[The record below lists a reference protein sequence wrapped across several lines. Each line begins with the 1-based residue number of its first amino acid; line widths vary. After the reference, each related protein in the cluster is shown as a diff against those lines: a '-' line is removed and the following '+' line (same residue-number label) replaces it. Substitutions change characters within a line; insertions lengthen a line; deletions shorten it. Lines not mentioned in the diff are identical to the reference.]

1 MRSEDSR
8 ATTNALAA
16 RLGVEAASVTGMLKK
31 LAELKLVD
39 YVPYQGAQLTLGGE
53 RIALEVIRHHR
64 LIELYLIEAMGY
76 TWDQVHAEADRLE
89 HAISEEFEDRIARI
103 LGDPK
108 TDPHGDPI
116 PSKDG
121 EVARSSRMSLA
132 DSPVNHR
139 VRIQRVRDEDPQ
151 LLRLL
156 ANLGLLPQT
165 IVHVCAAQNDP
176 AKILIRHEDGNT
188 HALDRAVAE
197 SVYVVDVPP
206 SA

>member
-1 MRSEDSR
+1 
-8 ATTNALAA
+8 
-16 RLGVEAASVTGMLKK
+16 MLKK

-64 LIELYLIEAMGY
+64 LIELYLIEAVGY

-89 HAISEEFEDRIARI
+89 HAISEEFEDRIAQI

-121 EVARSSRMSLA
+121 EVARISRMSLA
-132 DSPVNHR
+132 DSPINQR

-165 IVHVCAAQNDP
+165 IVQVCAAQNDP
-176 AKILIRHEDGNT
+176 AKVLIRHEDGNT

-197 SVYVVDVPP
+197 SVYVIDVLH

>member
-132 DSPVNHR
+132 NSPVSQR
-139 VRIQRVRDEDPQ
+139 VRIQRVRDEDPH
-151 LLRLL
+151 LLREL
-156 ANLGLLPQT
+156 ASLGLLPQT
-165 IVHVCAAQNDP
+165 IVHVSAEQNDP
-176 AKILIRHEDGNT
+176 DKILIRYEDGTT
-188 HALDRAVAE
+188 HALDRVVAE
-197 SVYVVDVPP
+197 SVYVIDMPP
-206 SA
+206 SP